1 MPNMVSLG
9 PTWVVFNILWC
20 FRVFFLDVPNDIV
33 LERLTLRATDPISGE
48 RYHMLYN
55 PPRTQQIKDRL
66 TQNPRDSEEEVIKD
80 WLKLSEQ
87 KQDYFLFS
95 WYCQLN
101 YPDSMPSLLTSW
113 LWWTATLKKW
123 YEVW

>member
-80 WLKLSEQ
+80 WS
-87 KQDYFLFS
+87 D
-95 WYCQLN
+95 
-101 YPDSMPSLLTSW
+101 
-113 LWWTATLKKW
+113 
-123 YEVW
+123 